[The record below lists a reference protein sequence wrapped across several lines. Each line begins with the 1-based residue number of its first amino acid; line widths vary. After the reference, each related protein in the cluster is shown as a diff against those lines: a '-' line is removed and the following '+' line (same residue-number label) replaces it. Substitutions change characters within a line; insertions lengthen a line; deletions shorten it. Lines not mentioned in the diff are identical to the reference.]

1 MRAVVMTGAGGPE
14 VLQLTERD
22 TPAAGPGQLLVRVAA
37 TALNR
42 ADLLQR
48 RGGYPSP
55 EGWPADIPGLEYAG
69 TVEAIGRGA
78 ATFEPG
84 DRVMGLVG
92 GGSYAEYVVVDEA
105 EAMAVP
111 ASLDL
116 IEAAAVPEAF
126 ITAHDAIV
134 VQAGLS
140 AGENLLIHAVGS
152 GVGTAATQI
161 ARAVGARSFGTS
173 RSAWK
178 LGSAAEYG
186 PDVAINTS
194 THDFAD
200 VVSGDTAGHGADVI
214 LDLVG
219 GDYLEGNLRC
229 IAKHGRIII
238 VGLVAGSSATLDM
251 RALMRRRAMIRGT
264 VLRSRTGEEKAE
276 ATRAFAAFATPLF
289 ESGALHPVVD
299 RVMKLEEVADAHR
312 LMESGENL
320 GKIVLKV

>member
-1 MRAVVMTGAGGPE
+1 MRAVVMTGAGGPD
-14 VLQLTERD
+14 VLQLTEVDR
-22 TPAAGPGQLLVRVAA
+22 PSPGAGQLLVRVAA

-48 RGGYPSP
+48 RGGHASP

-69 TVEAIGRGA
+69 TVEATGA
-78 ATFEPG
+78 GADRFSPG

-92 GGSYAEYVVVDEA
+92 GGSYAEYVVVDQA

-111 ASLDL
+111 DSLDL
-116 IEAAAVPEAF
+116 PEAAAVPEAF
-126 ITAHDAIV
+126 ITAHDAII

-140 AGENLLIHAVGS
+140 AGETLLVHAVGS

-178 LGSAAEYG
+178 LKATGEYG
-186 PDVAINTS
+186 PDVAIDAT

-200 VVSGDTAGHGADVI
+200 FVSGDTRGDGADVI

-229 IAKHGRIII
+229 LARHGRIII
-238 VGLVAGSSATLDM
+238 VGLVAGSKATLDM
-251 RALMRRRAMIRGT
+251 RTLMRKRASIRGT
-264 VLRSRTGEEKAE
+264 VLRSRTGAEKAE
-276 ATRAFAAFATPLF
+276 ATRAFAAFAAPLF
-289 ESGALHPVVD
+289 ERGAIRPVID

-312 LMESGENL
+312 LMESSENL
-320 GKIVLKV
+320 GKIVLTV